1 MATEFNIHNRPKRS
15 IHSRKLV
22 ITEELAELIGKDY
35 NSESDEEFVP
45 DKVLKKSNKN
55 NNNTNDSND
64 NDNSDQDESL
74 DEDNESLVDSTD
86 SNENCNDDEVFDSKN
101 EKIKNKL
108 NLGPSSSKKNEK
120 NKKND
125 KTKKQK
131 RKYNKRKNLL
141 HQLKVDEDKNENKK
155 ILEKLSSRMKPSVV
169 ASSVNKTS
177 AINCGPIVKQ
187 DRKLI
192 NHKLY
197 PIYIVSSNRNAAV
210 DSNNIENIDVVKIPR
225 EKVPPISDPTG
236 QWLCKLC
243 LNRPNHQ
250 NLGNDAY
257 SVFYFQI
264 FILVRN

>member
-55 NNNTNDSND
+55 NNNTSDSND

-86 SNENCNDDEVFDSKN
+86 SNENCNDDEVFDSKI